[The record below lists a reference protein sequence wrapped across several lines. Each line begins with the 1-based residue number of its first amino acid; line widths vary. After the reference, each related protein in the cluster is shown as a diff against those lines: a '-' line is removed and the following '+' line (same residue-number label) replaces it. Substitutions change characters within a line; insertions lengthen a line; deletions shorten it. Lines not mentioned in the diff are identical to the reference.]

1 MYLDRYIKNR
11 VKFDF
16 RNGLLL
22 GIIERFCIKFNEVIL

>member
-11 VKFDF
+11 EGFDF

-22 GIIERFCIKFNEVIL
+22 EIIERFCIIFNEVI